1 MITIL
6 FYPEPLKP
14 KPLAKV
20 YRVLQG
26 RDDIA
31 YHNDPTQPYDLHM
44 FWSYT
49 KHSIKPDDFTLLAPN
64 VINRGCWDIGKDKV
78 NDVFNDIRI
87 DPKKHRG
94 LCVEKYDKQG
104 KHDAHKIIRC
114 PAKPKP
120 DHVYQ
125 KYIDT
130 KEGEYFIKYRVYYG
144 DGIDYVIKN
153 YKSRPFASARALP
166 LVEVPKETIF
176 TAEQELDFV
185 RKCNKFGV
193 DFAEID
199 IVMDNGVPI
208 VVDVNN
214 VVGGGHDPGLTGTE
228 ICDLTDETF
237 ITFIKRRYDQASKV
251 Q

>member
-87 DPKKHRG
+87 DPIKHHGICVKKFDR
-94 LCVEKYDKQG
+94 QG
-104 KHDAHKIIRC
+104 RHNRHKIIQC
-114 PAKPKP
+114 PAAPRSGYI
-120 DHVYQ
+120 YQ
-125 KYIDT
+125 KYIED
-130 KEGEYFIKYRVYYG
+130 KEGDLFIKYRVYYA
-144 DGIDYVIKN
+144 DGINYVIKN
-153 YKSRPFASARALP
+153 HKAHPFASDRALP
-166 LVEVPKETIF
+166 LEEVPKETIF
-176 TAEQELDFV
+176 TAEQEQDFIN
-185 RKCNKFGV
+185 KCNLFRV

-214 VVGGGHDPGLTGTE
+214 IVGGGDDPGLTGTE
-228 ICDLTDETF
+228 IGRITDEAI
-237 ITFIKRRYDQASKV
+237 ITFIKRRYDQTSKI